1 MILRRYK
8 SRGEDRR
15 REEKRN
21 KRREEKR
28 REEKRREEKRR
39 EEKRREEK
47 RREKKEEWSIGIAK
61 KEMYINRTN
70 AKPLEIKIFKI
81 ISF

>member
-39 EEKRREEK
+39 E
-47 RREKKEEWSIGIAK
+47 KKEEWSIEIAK

>member
-28 REEKRREEKRR
+28 RE
-39 EEKRREEK
+39 
-47 RREKKEEWSIGIAK
+47 KKEEWSIEIAK

>member
-28 REEKRREEKRR
+28 REEKRKEGRVVNRNSEEGNVHK
-39 EEKRREEK
+39 
-47 RREKKEEWSIGIAK
+47 
-61 KEMYINRTN
+61 
-70 AKPLEIKIFKI
+70 
-81 ISF
+81 